1 MNDTETKIA
10 VYPEEIRL
18 YARGL
23 YLQGMTVNKIQ
34 NEVKKQFPN
43 ARCGYET
50 VKRWRDKENWDQ
62 LRSSVIQQADENQ
75 EVDVVARLQTHQ
87 DYYQQ
92 VQERGLSKLDD
103 LEPRSLGEAVSV
115 IDTGVKGERSAMQ
128 GLVSRDLVR
137 KIYAILDE
145 EIEDDDIKRRIAGRF
160 RDLGRTE
167 EK

>member
-34 NEVKKQFPN
+34 YEVKKQFPN

-62 LRSSVIQQADENQ
+62 
-75 EVDVVARLQTHQ
+75 
-87 DYYQQ
+87 
-92 VQERGLSKLDD
+92 
-103 LEPRSLGEAVSV
+103 
-115 IDTGVKGERSAMQ
+115 
-128 GLVSRDLVR
+128 
-137 KIYAILDE
+137 
-145 EIEDDDIKRRIAGRF
+145 
-160 RDLGRTE
+160 
-167 EK
+167 